1 MLKSIRILA
10 LLLFALPVQAAFDG
24 CLDYFPNRTPPVV
37 KTSAGQVRDIC
48 FDSFA
53 VLHSGESKTAVYV
66 VEKLNRARLQDAD
79 EKRTDKFYAEARLP
93 PAERAQLDDYK
104 GSGFDRGHLAPAAD
118 MPNVNAMAQS
128 FSLANM
134 VPQAPENNRGIWAKS
149 VESAT
154 RKYVM
159 RAEGDV
165 FVFTGAVFT
174 KPVQTIGAGKVW
186 VPSHLYKLVYD
197 QKQNKA
203 WAHWVENK
211 DDAVMS
217 KPISYAELVK
227 RVGIE
232 FLGIKPSLGSG
243 AETIPSVLAVPVA
256 DASAA
261 CGSKRTCK
269 QMSDCAEARHYLTA
283 CGVKSLDGDG
293 DGMPCESLCR

>member
-1 MLKSIRILA
+1 MFSLRVLA
-10 LLLFALPVQAAFDG
+10 LSILVFSATSQADFDG
-24 CLDYFPNRTPPVV
+24 CLDYFPNRTPPQVRII
-37 KTSAGQVRDIC
+37 AGQVRDIC

-53 VLHSGESKTAVYV
+53 VLHSGESKTPVYV

-79 EKRTDKFYAEARLP
+79 EKRTDQFYPEARLP

-165 FVFTGAVFT
+165 FVFTGAVFD

-232 FLGIKPSLGSG
+232 FLVGIKPSLESG
-243 AETIPSVLAVPVA
+243 AETIPSVLTVPVTSA
-256 DASAA
+256 D

-283 CGVKSLDGDG
+283 CGVKSLDSDG
-293 DGMPCESLCR
+293 DGTPCESLCR

>member
-24 CLDYFPNRTPPVV
+24 CLDDFPNHTPPVV

-232 FLGIKPSLGSG
+232 FLVGIKPSLGA
-243 AETIPSVLAVPVA
+243 AETIPSVLGVPVA
-256 DASAA
+256 DAS